1 MTCSP
6 SIDSKSATLSA
17 FWQDLTDAYAE
28 PQEADVFELCQS
40 LDALLMSLS
49 SQDQL
54 TWGAEAIARL
64 SEIIHA
70 RSAFLIGDWE
80 QRHNPSEPQ
89 IQLEQ
94 SVDLFVQS
102 QHLDFPDLFEPSD
115 SVQYPT
121 GRQSRLPLSGSVAGE
136 LDKQS
141 LLAALDRQMETH
153 PGMSDMEAFNTAL
166 AVAHTE
172 DISTWT
178 TAIATYLEQ
187 GHATASLTQLCEH
200 LHLPRMA
207 LWLSLLLGGF
217 ALEPIDAVEFYGQ
230 DIKVIGVQT

>member
-1 MTCSP
+1 MTSYP
-6 SIDSKSATLSA
+6 LTDEENQALSDFWKDLAFATAHPQAADVATL
-17 FWQDLTDAYAE
+17 
-28 PQEADVFELCQS
+28 CQT
-40 LDALLMSLS
+40 LDALLIPLS

-54 TWGAEAIARL
+54 TWGAEAITRL

-102 QHLDFPDLFEPSD
+102 QHLDFSDLFEPSD

-153 PGMSDMEAFNTAL
+153 PGMSDVEAFNTAL
-166 AVAHTE
+166 SVAHTE
-172 DISTWT
+172 DISAWT

-230 DIKVIGVQT
+230 DIQVIGVQN